1 MERVTRS
8 SVGAL
13 VVLAAALPSASSG
26 LLARDPAV
34 KNLTLHACVAATEPA
49 ECGTFR
55 VREDRTRTSARI
67 LALNLI
73 VLRARAGPANE
84 AVFLFAG
91 GPGQA
96 ATDLVGVVRQLLEI
110 RQTRDVVFVDQRG
123 TGGSH
128 RLDCDL
134 IDPSSPASAF
144 GAVFDV
150 SRVAH
155 CRDALSLRA
164 DLAQYTTAAAVAD
177 ADEVRAALG
186 YDRVLLYGGSYGTR
200 VVQAYIKAY
209 PSRVRAAV
217 LDGVLPLDDGP
228 ISFARSLQRA
238 VDGVFD
244 RCAADPGCAGRHP
257 QLARQFGALV
267 ERLRA
272 GPIAT
277 SVQHTDG
284 RRVSVQLSLGDFAYA
299 VRGLLYSQRGRHDL
313 PAMIA
318 DAAATRRL
326 DAFAQFYWHRA
337 LAFRTT
343 LAHGLHLSVLCAEDI
358 PFAGDAEV
366 DAATSGTFM
375 GRYLFDE
382 YRRACGRWPRARLAT
397 DARMPAS
404 ASVPTLLLS
413 GELDPVTP
421 PAFAEAVSRGLSS
434 SRHLVVPGG
443 AHGSLGSC
451 ARSAVAR
458 VLATGTITGLPAVC
472 Q

>member
-1 MERVTRS
+1 MLRS
-8 SVGAL
+8 SLGTL

-26 LLARDPAV
+26 LLARDPPRRLLA
-34 KNLTLHACVAATEPA
+34 LRACVAATEPA

-55 VREDRTRTSARI
+55 VAEDRASASARV

-73 VLRARAGPANE
+73 VLRARSGPANE

-96 ATDLVGVVRQLLEI
+96 ATDLIGVARQLGEI
-110 RQTRDVVFVDQRG
+110 RHTRDVVFVDQRG

-128 RLDCDL
+128 PLHCDL

-150 SRVAH
+150 SRVAQ
-155 CRDALSLRA
+155 CREALSARA

-177 ADEVRAALG
+177 ADDVRAALG
-186 YDRVLLYGGSYGTR
+186 YDRVVLHGGSYGTR

-244 RCAADPGCAGRHP
+244 RCAADPGCASHHP
-257 QLARQFGALV
+257 RLARQFAALV
-267 ERLRA
+267 ERLHT
-272 GPIAT
+272 GPIAAT
-277 SVQHTDG
+277 VQHTDG
-284 RRVSVQLSLGDFAYA
+284 RRVRVRLSLGDFAYA

-313 PAMIA
+313 PGMIA
-318 DAAATRRL
+318 DAAATGRL

-358 PFAGDAEV
+358 SVPSDAEV
-366 DAATSGTFM
+366 DSATAGTFM

-382 YRRACGRWPRARLAT
+382 YRRACALWPRAKIAR
-397 DARMPAS
+397 DARTPVS
-404 ASVPTLLLS
+404 ASVPTLLVS

-421 PAFAEAVSRGLSS
+421 PAFADAVARRLPN

-451 ARSAVAR
+451 ARSAVAH
-458 VLATGTITGLPAVC
+458 VLATDTISGLPAVC